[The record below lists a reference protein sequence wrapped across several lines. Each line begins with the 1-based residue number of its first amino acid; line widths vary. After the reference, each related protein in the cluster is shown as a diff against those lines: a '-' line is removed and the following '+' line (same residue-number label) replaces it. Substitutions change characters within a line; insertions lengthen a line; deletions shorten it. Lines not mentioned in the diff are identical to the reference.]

1 MDSDF
6 FELDSEQEVTT
17 GSAVDISLKL
27 DKVND
32 LLLIQN
38 IFILSILVFFMLK
51 YVMGGYLKK

>member
-1 MDSDF
+1 MEF
-6 FELDSEQEVTT
+6 EQEVTT

-38 IFILSILVFFMLK
+38 IFILSILVFLMLR
-51 YVMGGYLKK
+51 YVMGGYLKKW

>member
-51 YVMGGYLKK
+51 YVLGGYLKK

>member
-1 MDSDF
+1 ME
-6 FELDSEQEVTT
+6 FEQEVTSGEVTT

>member
-38 IFILSILVFFMLK
+38 IFILSILVFLMLR